1 MKIAIIL
8 PSLHRS
14 GPGIQITSLIRPL
27 MALGAEIDIFY
38 IKDISDDDE
47 KLTLGNI
54 HYEKINLKKIKKQ
67 LSNYN
72 VIHSN
77 GFYPDLI
84 TACASFLFRKT
95 SVVSSMHN
103 FIFEDFNNR
112 YGLIK
117 GACFSLLWATILLLI
132 PNKIVFTKVAES
144 YYKRITNGHF
154 YITGSGVSVSTIS
167 ELATH
172 KMDSI
177 NDSLLI
183 ENFRSRGFK
192 VIGSTSIISK
202 VKNLDLIVKALT
214 TLDNH
219 IAVFIGGGPTESELR
234 RLSQELGVADR
245 VLFLGFKKNLFC
257 YMKYFDVVA
266 MPSVSESFGLSLFE
280 AIACKVPVICRP
292 LPIFKELLNENDVLF
307 FDGSVESFVE
317 KVNIDNKNEYANNAY
332 NTLLEKYEINVI
344 SKCYYNVYAQ
354 LIKK

>member
-1 MKIAIIL
+1 MKVAIIL

-27 MALGAEIDIFY
+27 INLGAEIDIFY
-38 IKDISDDDE
+38 IKDMNDDDE
-47 KLTLGNI
+47 KLALDNI
-54 HYEKINLKKIKKQ
+54 CYEKINLKKIKTQ
-67 LSNYN
+67 LSSYN

-84 TACASFLFRKT
+84 AAYASFLFKKT

-117 GACFSLLWATILLLI
+117 GACFSLVWISILLMI

-144 YYKRITNGHF
+144 YYKRITNGRF
-154 YITGSGVSVSTIS
+154 YISGSGVSVSEIS
-167 ELATH
+167 DLATRET
-172 KMDSI
+172 DSV
-177 NDSLLI
+177 NDFLLI
-183 ENFRSRGFK
+183 ENFKSRGFK

-202 VKNLDLIVKALT
+202 VKSLDLIVKSLS

-234 RLSQELGVADR
+234 RLSYELGVADR
-245 VLFLGFKKNLFC
+245 VLFLGFKKNPFS
-257 YMKYFDVVA
+257 YMKYFDVIA

-307 FDGSVESFVE
+307 FDGSVENFVQ
-317 KVNIDNKNEYANNAY
+317 KVNIDNKSEYVNNAY
-332 NTLLEKYEINVI
+332 STLLKNYDINAI
-344 SKCYYNVYAQ
+344 SKCYYNVYSQ